1 MPRIVRGAAK
11 SWSGTPKSYHLTVND
26 GSTTDDGDG
35 GDDDEDD
42 DDYDNADD
50 KWLATLRAK

>member
-1 MPRIVRGAAK
+1 MPRIVRDAAK

-50 KWLATLRAK
+50 G